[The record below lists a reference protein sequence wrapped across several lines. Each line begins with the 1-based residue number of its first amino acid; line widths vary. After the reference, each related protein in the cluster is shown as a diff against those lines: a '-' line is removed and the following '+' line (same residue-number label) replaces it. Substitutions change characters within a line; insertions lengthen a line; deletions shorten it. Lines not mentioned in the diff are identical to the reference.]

1 MEVVSSVLIRPK
13 DHTHF
18 ICISFTIS
26 SRGTTPTRVE
36 LRLVLF
42 AEAVLGGNR
51 GAAARFG
58 TELTDDRDAQ
68 DHIQRRLNGTDVPAS
83 QNLGKTNLMIDM
95 TTPERQLEEQLIQV

>member
-1 MEVVSSVLIRPK
+1 MEVVSTVLIRPK

-42 AEAVLGGNR
+42 AEAVLGVNR
-51 GAAARFG
+51 CGGARLG
-58 TELTDDRDAQ
+58 VELTDDRDAQ
-68 DHIQRRLNGTDVPAS
+68 DHIQGRPNGPVVPAS
-83 QNLGKTNLMIDM
+83 QNLGQSNLMIDM
-95 TTPERQLEEQLIQV
+95 TTPERQLEEQLI